1 MNTINNSI
9 KNTNKAARYK
19 IAVMPKQDLSTAIGW
34 AKDEGWNPGVKDTAV
49 FYQADPTGFLA
60 GKYDEHIIATISAVK
75 YGHDFGFIGLYIV
88 KNEFRGKGY
97 GLALWNAAIDSL
109 AGRNIGLDGVLAQQ
123 ENYKK
128 SGFKLAHRNIRFAGK
143 SMNAISM
150 MPTVSAAQVAFEEI
164 AAYDSQFFPD
174 ERSAF
179 LKQWVAPEN
188 SNTLL
193 IMDNSRIMGYGA
205 VRACERGFKIGPLN
219 AETADIAAELFVALT
234 ATIPDKSEIFLDIPE
249 PNHAAMQLVQKF
261 GMRPV
266 FETARMYT
274 KDLPKLPLHK
284 IFGITS
290 FELG

>member
-1 MNTINNSI
+1 MNTIKNSSE
-9 KNTNKAARYK
+9 AAHYK
-19 IAVMPKQDLSTAIGW
+19 IALMSEQELSTAIGW
-34 AKDEGWNPGVKDTAV
+34 ASHEGWNPGIHDTAV

-60 GKYDEHIIATISAVK
+60 GKYDGQIIASISAVK

-88 KNEFRGKGY
+88 KNEFRGKGF
-97 GLALWNAAIDSL
+97 GLALWNAAIESL

-143 SMNAISM
+143 STHATSI
-150 MPTVSAAQVAFEEI
+150 MPIMSVEQVAFEEI
-164 AAYDSQFFPD
+164 AAYDSQFFPS

-179 LKQWVAPEN
+179 LKRWIAPEN
-188 SNTLL
+188 SKTLL
-193 IMDNSRIMGYGA
+193 MMVHGKIVGYGTI
-205 VRACERGFKIGPLN
+205 RACERGFKIGPLN
-219 AETADIAAELFVALT
+219 AENSDIAAALFSALS
-234 ATIPDKSEIFLDIPE
+234 ATTPAASDLFLDVPE
-249 PNHAAMQLVQKF
+249 PNQHAVQLARHF
-261 GMRPV
+261 NMSPV

-274 KDLPKLPLHK
+274 KDFPTLPLHK